1 MRFYGKALRWPIA
14 KRKLKRRTRRSVKI
28 VAVNIR

>member
-1 MRFYGKALRWPIA
+1 MRFYGKALRWLIA
-14 KRKLKRRTRRSVKI
+14 KRKLKRRTSRRVKI

>member
-14 KRKLKRRTRRSVKI
+14 KRKLKRRTRRRVKI